1 MKKVLYF
8 GGCIHPMTSEDTEI
22 SVMGTEGDKICYLG
36 NKMPA
41 DADTY
46 YNRVN
51 LKGLHVY
58 PALTDA
64 HVHLLYSLVLAAS
77 SFFICNI
84 TPEGVKPDNFADL
97 ETRVREYSR
106 ENPKQKIIVANG
118 YVIAAVKEQRLP
130 TRQELDD
137 WTENRPMIIYSID
150 GHSSAMSTAFMEK
163 LKLPTEGSNGI
174 FTGEAHE
181 FIQGKVTSYIASA
194 VTPKIL
200 AKGIANFSNQCAS
213 YGISRVCAMD
223 GNEDVKN
230 DILTK
235 VLAVIAARMELNI
248 RLFPQYMDFDR
259 LKPFRSRQVHP
270 RAGGCGVWELDG
282 AVGSRSAAFY
292 QPYLGT
298 EDSGHC
304 YYSTEKIAG
313 KVKEAL
319 EQGITLTC
327 HAIGEA
333 AIDQIVGI
341 YESFAEKL
349 PKTGPMM
356 RIDHF
361 EFPSRRAVEAVKKL
375 PVALTVQPGFSW
387 VDKRFLHSYTRFLP
401 ESIVESQI
409 PVKELMDARVCICGS
424 TDSPVQS
431 MNPYD
436 QMLGMIQFYQ
446 EEQSLTP
453 YEAMQTYTGNSARML
468 GEIETSGTLETGKQ
482 ADFFATKTDI
492 FCSCGVEISATRA
505 EFTVI
510 GGKRYIPKK
519 GTVAELLRMF
529 LKCPKKI

>member
-8 GGCIHPMTSEDTEI
+8 GGCIHPMTAEDAQF
-22 SVMGTEGDKICYLG
+22 SVMGTEGGRICYLG
-36 NKMPA
+36 NEMPV
-41 DADTY
+41 DAETY
-46 YNRVN
+46 RSRVD
-51 LKGLHVY
+51 LKGLHIY

-84 TPEGVKPDNFADL
+84 TPQGVKPDNFADL
-97 ETRVREYSR
+97 KVRVRQYCR

-163 LKLPTEGSNGI
+163 LKLPTEGSDGI

-181 FIQGKVTSYIASA
+181 FIQGKVTGYIASA

-200 AKGIANFSNQCAS
+200 AKGIANFTNTCAS
-213 YGISRVCAMD
+213 YGIGRVCAMD
-223 GNEDVKN
+223 GNEDVEK
-230 DILTK
+230 DILTG
-235 VLAVIAARMELNI
+235 VLAVIAARMPLKV
-248 RLFPQYMDFDR
+248 RLFPQYMKFER
-259 LKPFRSRQVHP
+259 LKPFRTRQVHP
-270 RAGGCGVWELDG
+270 RAGGCGAWELDG

-292 QPYLGT
+292 QPYLGSGDT
-298 EDSGHC
+298 GHC
-304 YYSTEKIAG
+304 YYAAETITE

-319 EQGITLTC
+319 IQGIALSC

-341 YESFAEKL
+341 YKGLAEKL
-349 PKTGPMM
+349 PKSGPMM

-361 EFPSRRAVEAVKKL
+361 EFPSCKAVEAVKKM
-375 PVALTVQPGFSW
+375 PIALTVQPGFSW
-387 VDKRFLHSYTRFLP
+387 VDKRYLHSYTRFLP
-401 ESIVESQI
+401 ESIVSSQI
-409 PVKELMDARVCICGS
+409 PLKELMDAGVCICGS

-431 MNPYD
+431 VNPYD
-436 QMLGMIQFYQ
+436 QMLGMTQFYR

-453 YEAMQTYTGNSARML
+453 YEAMLTYTVNSARML
-468 GEIETSGTLETGKQ
+468 GEIENSGTLETGKQ

-492 FCSCGVEISATRA
+492 FRCKGVEISAVQA

-510 GGKRYIPKK
+510 DGKRHIPKK
-519 GTVAELLRMF
+519 GTVAELLGML
-529 LKCPKKI
+529 LKRPKKI

>member
-8 GGCIHPMTSEDTEI
+8 GGCIHPMTSETAEF
-22 SVMGTEGDKICYLG
+22 SVMGTEGNKICYLG
-36 NKMPA
+36 NKMPE
-41 DADTY
+41 DADRY
-46 YNRVN
+46 HCCVD
-51 LKGLHVY
+51 LKGMHVY

-84 TPEGVKPDNFADL
+84 TPEGVKPDNFGDL
-97 ETRVREYSR
+97 EARVRQYCR

-137 WTENRPMIIYSID
+137 WTENRPMIVYSID

-163 LKLPTEGSNGI
+163 LKLPVEGSNGI

-181 FIQGKVTSYIASA
+181 FIQGKVTGYIASA

-200 AKGIANFSNQCAS
+200 AKGIANFTNTCAS
-213 YGISRVCAMD
+213 YGIGRVCAMD

-230 DILTK
+230 DILTR
-235 VLAVIAARMELNI
+235 VLAIIAARMELYV
-248 RLFPQYMDFDR
+248 RLFPQYMDFAR
-259 LKPFRSRQVHP
+259 LKPFRTRQVHP

-298 EDSGHC
+298 DDSGHC
-304 YYSTEKIAG
+304 YYAAEKIAE

-319 EQGITLTC
+319 AQGIALTC

-333 AIDQIVGI
+333 AIDQIVEI
-341 YESFAEKL
+341 YERLAEKI
-349 PKTGPMM
+349 PQSGPMM

-361 EFPSRRAVEAVKKL
+361 EFPSRKAVEAVKKL

-387 VDKRFLHSYTRFLP
+387 VDQRFLHSYTRFLP
-401 ESIVESQI
+401 ESIISSQI
-409 PVKELMDARVCICGS
+409 PLKELMDAGVCVCGS

-436 QMLGMIQFYQ
+436 QMLGMIQFYR

-453 YEAMQTYTGNSARML
+453 YEAMLTYTVNGARML
-468 GEIETSGTLETGKQ
+468 GELETSGTLETGKQ

-492 FCSCGVEISATRA
+492 FRCCGVEISAVRA

-519 GTVAELLRMF
+519 GTVAELLGMLVMR
-529 LKCPKKI
+529 PKKI

>member
-8 GGCIHPMTSEDTEI
+8 GGCIHPMTEEKI
-22 SVMGTEGDKICYLG
+22 CFSVMGTEGDKICYLG
-36 NKMPA
+36 NQMPA

-46 YNRVN
+46 HSHVD
-51 LKGLHVY
+51 LKGLHIY

-97 ETRVREYSR
+97 EARVRQYCR

-130 TRQELDD
+130 TRQELDN
-137 WTENRPMIIYSID
+137 WTGNRPMIVYSID

-163 LKLPTEGSNGI
+163 LKLPAEENNGI

-181 FIQGKVTSYIASA
+181 FIQGKVTGYIASA
-194 VTPKIL
+194 VTPRIL

-223 GNEDVKN
+223 GNEDVEN
-230 DILTK
+230 DVLTRL
-235 VLAVIAARMELNI
+235 LAVIAARMELDV
-248 RLFPQYMDFDR
+248 RLFPQYMDFER
-259 LKPFRSRQVHP
+259 LKPFQSLQVHP

-298 EDSGHC
+298 DDPGHC
-304 YYSTEKIAG
+304 YYATERIAE
-313 KVKEAL
+313 KVKDAL
-319 EQGITLTC
+319 ARGIALTC

-333 AIDQIVGI
+333 AIDQIAGI
-341 YESFAEKL
+341 YESLAEKL
-349 PKTGPMM
+349 PKSGPMM

-361 EFPSRRAVEAVKKL
+361 EFPSRKAVEAVKKL
-375 PVALTVQPGFSW
+375 PIALTVQPGFSW

-401 ESIVESQI
+401 ERIVDSQI
-409 PVKELMDARVCICGS
+409 PLKELVDAGVCVCGS

-431 MNPYD
+431 VNPYD
-436 QMLGMIQFYQ
+436 QMLGMTQFYR

-453 YEAMQTYTGNSARML
+453 YEAMRTYTVNSARML
-468 GEIETSGTLETGKQ
+468 GELDTSGTLEIGKQ
-482 ADFFATKTDI
+482 ADFFATKADI
-492 FCSCGVEISATRA
+492 FCCEGIEIAATRA
-505 EFTVI
+505 AFTVI
-510 GGKRYIPKK
+510 GGKRYTPKK
-519 GTVAELLRMF
+519 GTVAELLRML
-529 LKCPKKI
+529 LKRPKKI